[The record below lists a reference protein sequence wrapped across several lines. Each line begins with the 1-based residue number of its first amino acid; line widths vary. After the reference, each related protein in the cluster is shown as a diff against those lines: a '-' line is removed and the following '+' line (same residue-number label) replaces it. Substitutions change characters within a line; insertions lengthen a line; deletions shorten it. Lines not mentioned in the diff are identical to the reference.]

1 MKTTAEYR
9 ASIDRKAAARKGRN
23 RLLGTL
29 IPAAGCAA
37 VCCAALLL
45 AGPAQGIS
53 LPAAGDSSAAHTAQ
67 TGGVPSSG
75 TAAPPEFCFAGVDS
89 KGAGKPYFDPDT
101 TYRETWTAAEAE
113 AYIGRSLTPHYLLP
127 GLSRAGSGGATVVRN
142 NDGSLACDIVVES
155 YRSQTEGYDPLQ
167 KTFTVRAT
175 RLFTTPGYLI
185 GWPEGD
191 QGQTVLGE
199 TAIRLGHQTV
209 AYYNGGEEPAGYTNR
224 YVAEFSVGGA
234 QFQVVSNNL
243 SQREFLAMA
252 LSLLDE
258 GDLSAAGID
267 IAELAYLGCA

>member
-9 ASIDRKAAARKGRN
+9 ASIDRKAAARKEHT

-29 IPAAGCAA
+29 IPAAGCAV

-45 AGPAQGIS
+45 AGPAQGVS

-67 TGGVPSSG
+67 AGGVPSSG
-75 TAAPPEFCFAGVDS
+75 TAALPEFRFAEVDE
-89 KGAGKPYFDPDT
+89 GAGNRLYFDPET
-101 TYRETWTAAEAE
+101 TYRETWTAAEAK
-113 AYIGRSLTPHYLLP
+113 AYIGQSLTPRYLLP

-142 NDGSLACDIVVES
+142 NDGSLAYDIVTER
-155 YRSQTEGYDPLQ
+155 YRSQAEGYDPLQ

-175 RLFTTPGYLI
+175 RLFASPEYLI

-199 TAIRLGHQTV
+199 TTIRFGHQTV
-209 AYYNGGEEPAGYTNR
+209 AYYDGGEEPAGYTDR
-224 YVAEFSVGGA
+224 YVAEFSIGGA